1 MYIDKHKVIRC
12 CQFALLI
19 NLIVL
24 GADIITLIKNRSVY
38 LLEGSTPVASELIS
52 LFLVGILYYLAT
64 IYDQPTLSFNT
75 NKTKSKSKKRSRP
88 DIDVVLD
95 EEELIT
101 DDYLEDIESDDPLE
115 QTISNSKLRNNSVKS
130 SGVKS
135 KVISTEQIEK
145 DIPKDKPKLVIDT
158 SNIKPKEGK
167 VDVGE
172 IQLKINSAL
181 LGNVDT
187 EKLPEDDIQL
197 NEVCDNAE
205 KEDTFNIN
213 TVPAI
218 KSEMQPPNLDA
229 FDRTSLDLSKLHAF
243 ADFSAERV

>member
-12 CQFALLI
+12 CQFSLLI

-24 GADIITLIKNRSVY
+24 GADIINLIKNHSVY

-52 LFLVGILYYLAT
+52 LFLVGVLYYLAT
-64 IYDQPTLSFNT
+64 IYDQPTLSFSGSKN
-75 NKTKSKSKKRSRP
+75 KSKTKKRSRP
-88 DIDVVLD
+88 DINVVLD

-101 DDYLEDIESDDPLE
+101 DDYLEDEDESEDPLQ
-115 QTISNSKLRNNSVKS
+115 QTISNSKLRDKS
-130 SGVKS
+130 VKS
-135 KVISTEQIEK
+135 KVIDTEEVSK
-145 DIPKDKPKLVIDT
+145 DKPNDKPKLVIDT
-158 SNIKPKEGK
+158 SNIKPKQGK

-181 LGNVDT
+181 LGKVDT

-197 NEVCDNAE
+197 NQVCDSAE

-213 TVPAI
+213 TVPAV

-229 FDRTSLDLSKLHAF
+229 FDKTSLDLSKLHAF
-243 ADFSAERV
+243 ADFSAENV